1 MDENLNFETY
11 LFLSSKKFIIS
22 VNNDINEK
30 IYEKELILDKK
41 TEDLDL
47 HLLDLFLSENV
58 FKIEKILN
66 SFIKNIYL
74 IVDCNYFFSIKMS
87 IKKNNYG
94 DLIID
99 LKIK

>member
-41 TEDLDL
+41 TEDLDAAPSEL
-47 HLLDLFLSENV
+47 TQVRNIWVFSPLFPQNERRL
-58 FKIEKILN
+58 
-66 SFIKNIYL
+66 Y
-74 IVDCNYFFSIKMS
+74 
-87 IKKNNYG
+87 
-94 DLIID
+94 
-99 LKIK
+99 